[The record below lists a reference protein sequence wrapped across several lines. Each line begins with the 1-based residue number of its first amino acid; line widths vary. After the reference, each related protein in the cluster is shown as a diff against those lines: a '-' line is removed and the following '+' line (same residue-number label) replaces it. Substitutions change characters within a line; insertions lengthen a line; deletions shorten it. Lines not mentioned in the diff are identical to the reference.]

1 MPSSPDPSHHSEPA
15 PSTQPVASP
24 EQHTEAEPETP
35 DAVPASVA
43 AEQAHEPVPLRR
55 NRDYQLLIGGSTV
68 AMLGNGMM
76 SLGLMLLTTA
86 LTGSAAKAGLVSG
99 AFGLGMWLATLPAG
113 ALCDRW
119 NRKAIMV
126 ATSLVGAALMATVP
140 LADLAGALTF
150 PHLVVVGLVLGV
162 LGCFYSPAESAA
174 IKRIVPAEQM
184 GQALSINQARSSLGL
199 LVGSPAAAALFAV
212 TRALP
217 MAVNAATYVVGA
229 VCAALVRT
237 PLPAPER
244 EGAQG
249 EDARTVVRQVAS
261 DMVTGLRWVWRA
273 RAVRDMVL
281 AGMVINLGLN
291 GMFTISLLSLQ
302 LGGTDPRAL
311 GLMDSAVGVVG
322 LVAALGAPWVLGRA
336 RVGTIAV
343 SAMGALA
350 LTAWLLP
357 VHLSVWWVGG
367 VLAFAEI
374 ALVPLNAGIGAY
386 RIHVTPDV
394 MQGRSLAAAQFLT
407 LAMMPVANAGAG
419 FLLEGLGRVPAMV
432 VFALALTAGCLGCA
446 ASRPIRSMPATKDFA
461 SVPEIPAR

>member
-1 MPSSPDPSHHSEPA
+1 MSDCPDGSRLPA
-15 PSTQPVASP
+15 PSDRPEPGQPGQPA
-24 EQHTEAEPETP
+24 TP
-35 DAVPASVA
+35 NTTDQPNPAGAV
-43 AEQAHEPVPLRR
+43 VPLRR
-55 NRDYQLLIGGSTV
+55 NRDYQLLLGGSTV

-76 SLGLMLLTTA
+76 SLGIMLLTTA
-86 LTGSAAKAGLVSG
+86 LTGSAAKAGMVTG
-99 AFGLGMWLATLPAG
+99 AYGAGMWLGTLPAG

-126 ATSLVGAALMATVP
+126 VTSLVGAAIIGSVP
-140 LADLAGALTF
+140 LAEVAGVLTF
-150 PHLVVVGLVLGV
+150 PQLVVVGLVLGV
-162 LGCFYSPAESAA
+162 ISCFYSPAESAA
-174 IKRIVPAEQM
+174 LKRIVPAEQM
-184 GQALSINQARSSLGL
+184 GQALSVNQARSSLGL

-212 TRALP
+212 TRTLP

-229 VCAALVRT
+229 ACAALVRT
-237 PLPAPER
+237 PLPAPVR
-244 EGAQG
+244 EGG
-249 EDARTVVRQVAS
+249 PDEGARTVVRQVAS

-322 LVAALGAPWVLGRA
+322 LLAALGAPWMLGRA

-343 SAMGALA
+343 TAMGALA

-357 VHLSVWWVGG
+357 LHLSLWWVGG

-394 MQGRSLAAAQFLT
+394 MQGRSLAAAQFLS
-407 LAMMPVANAGAG
+407 LAMMPLANAGAG

-461 SVPEIPAR
+461 SVPEIPAD